1 MYNFI
6 YLIPIYNV
14 QFLVNSI
21 AKNLQTV
28 RQTDMRYKLRGSLPI
43 NIIREAGESRQRK
56 EKKGSLFRRLTFL
69 PLNRISLLELEPGNV
84 LSYYQS

>member
-28 RQTDMRYKLRGSLPI
+28 RQTDVRYKLRGSLPI
-43 NIIREAGESRQRK
+43 NIIREAGESQQRK
-56 EKKGSLFRRLTFL
+56 EKKRESLPPPYFSSVKS
-69 PLNRISLLELEPGNV
+69 N
-84 LSYYQS
+84 